1 MKEIYELDNEIDQL
15 ERKLGF
21 KDEKRKKR
29 NIIQTEME
37 GFGKG
42 FITFLDSL
50 DKKVKQNIDKYSKQD
65 YDFLKDEFEV
75 ALDEGA
81 LEMI

>member
-1 MKEIYELDNEIDQL
+1 
-15 ERKLGF
+15 
-21 KDEKRKKR
+21 
-29 NIIQTEME
+29 ME